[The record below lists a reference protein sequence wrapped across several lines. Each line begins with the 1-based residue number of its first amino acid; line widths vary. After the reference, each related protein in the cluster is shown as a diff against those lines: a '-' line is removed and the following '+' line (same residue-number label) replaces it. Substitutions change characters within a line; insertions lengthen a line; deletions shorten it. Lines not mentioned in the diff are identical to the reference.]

1 MWKFLCEKKIFYMQ
15 KPKSA
20 QQMAVSK
27 KWVSFAG
34 WGPSDKRCSRASNS
48 LFKCGSNSLFI
59 AHTFVSNSQIISLQW
74 SQICGRTFTAWIF
87 HFFKIKPILFT
98 IKWLQLAGNH
108 GYPRIDEN
116 PFVTPYTHTKMR
128 SVVNFL
134 DCLKHYFSLLD
145 L

>member
-1 MWKFLCEKKIFYMQ
+1 MQ

-48 LFKCGSNSLFI
+48 LFKCGSNGLII

-108 GYPRIDEN
+108 GYPRIWWK
-116 PFVTPYTHTKMR
+116 PLRYTIHTYKNGV
-128 SVVNFL
+128 SGEFFWIVWNIILVF
-134 DCLKHYFSLLD
+134 
-145 L
+145 

>member
-1 MWKFLCEKKIFYMQ
+1 MQ

-87 HFFKIKPILFT
+87 HFSSLFYLQSSDYNWQEIMVT
-98 IKWLQLAGNH
+98 RELMKTPSLHHTHIQKWSQWW
-108 GYPRIDEN
+108 I
-116 PFVTPYTHTKMR
+116 
-128 SVVNFL
+128 FL
-134 DCLKHYFSLLD
+134 DCMKHYFSILD
-145 L
+145 I